1 MQLDSVTNDSSSDHD
16 RSEQGG
22 GELTGV
28 GNPPSS
34 PLKHFINSNRAVA
47 SGANILAAAN
57 LSLFGGLP
65 AASSSSTDPTAT
77 DGSTTN

>member
-1 MQLDSVTNDSSSDHD
+1 MQLDSDANDSSADHE
-16 RSEQGG
+16 RSEQGD
-22 GELTGV
+22 GELNDV

-34 PLKHFINSNRAVA
+34 PLKHFINSNKAVA